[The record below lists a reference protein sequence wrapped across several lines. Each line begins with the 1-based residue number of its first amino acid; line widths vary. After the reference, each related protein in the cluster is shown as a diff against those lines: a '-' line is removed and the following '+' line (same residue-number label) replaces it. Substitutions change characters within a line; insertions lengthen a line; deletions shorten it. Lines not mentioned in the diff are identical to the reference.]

1 MTDIAPPRFE
11 LYEVTTEDEFIDIFP
26 VLKQLGQ
33 IETPETIEDLTTK
46 KSWDQYLKSRE
57 QNYRL
62 YMAKSTSEILGVVG
76 LRICDDPLNNGKPYA
91 IINNLV
97 VEEDYRGLGIG
108 TDMLELVELIAQ
120 KEKCDLCT
128 IATLKNNKKTKDLY
142 ETIGYNHTTNV
153 MVKEI

>member
-11 LYEVTTEDEFIDIFP
+11 LYEVTTEDEFIEIFP

-33 IETPETIEDLTTK
+33 LETPETLESLTIK

-62 YMAKSTSEILGVVG
+62 YMAKSTTEILGVVG

-97 VEEDYRGLGIG
+97 VEEDYRNLGIG
-108 TDMLELVELIAQ
+108 TDILERAELVAQ

-128 IATLKNNKKTKDLY
+128 ISFLNGNKDAKKLY
-142 ETIGYNHTTNV
+142 ENLGYSSISQI
-153 MVKEI
+153 MIKEI